1 MMRKTWERDIFDDYD
16 EAMERAWNLAWG
28 QEEEEVQDS
37 WTEEEVLRAVVN
49 DRLQELQAVMTGL
62 IEKLRATVNLEP
74 EEEEALANA
83 WHEIDNILQE
93 RA

>member
-74 EEEEALANA
+74 EEKEALANA